1 MTIEEMTVQIVS
13 GIIANSRCFEAFD
26 YDSDHIKE
34 NIVSAAIEYA
44 KEIKKQMSP
53 FYEYEA
59 EAEDV
64 EYELIE
70 E

>member
-1 MTIEEMTVQIVS
+1 MTIEEITVQIVS
-13 GIIANSRCFEAFD
+13 GIVANSQCFEAFD
-26 YDSDHIKE
+26 HDIDHIKE

-53 FYEYEA
+53 FYQHEVD
-59 EAEDV
+59 AEDA